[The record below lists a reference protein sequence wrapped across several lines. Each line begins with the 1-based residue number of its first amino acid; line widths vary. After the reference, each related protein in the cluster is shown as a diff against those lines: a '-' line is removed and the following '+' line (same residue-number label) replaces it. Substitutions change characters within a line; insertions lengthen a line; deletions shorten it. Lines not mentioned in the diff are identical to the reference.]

1 MLLLNK
7 IKTDLNLTRNE
18 FIYGLVTT
26 TRRLERLAAQVEV
39 TYKFCAAPKEAAR
52 VAVINPPSV
61 RNMKKMWVVK
71 DTLYSFYVIYKRV
84 RKIVNSFVQRFNDL
98 SLLYY
103 PDKSEHNKTS
113 KKLYVRL

>member
-1 MLLLNK
+1 MMLLLNK

-71 DTLYSFYVIYKRV
+71 DRTFRSEVLDPLGDVGGGTLTNRL
-84 RKIVNSFVQRFNDL
+84 QRP
-98 SLLYY
+98 S
-103 PDKSEHNKTS
+103 
-113 KKLYVRL
+113 

>member
-71 DTLYSFYVIYKRV
+71 DNLYSQTTTNYDYRESPCKLRKSCPYRV
-84 RKIVNSFVQRFNDL
+84 HSR
-98 SLLYY
+98 
-103 PDKSEHNKTS
+103 S
-113 KKLYVRL
+113 K

>member
-26 TRRLERLAAQVEV
+26 TRRLECLAAQVEV

-71 DTLYSFYVIYKRV
+71 DNEYFANFVCSSNFFSV
-84 RKIVNSFVQRFNDL
+84 R
-98 SLLYY
+98 
-103 PDKSEHNKTS
+103 
-113 KKLYVRL
+113 

>member
-71 DTLYSFYVIYKRV
+71 DKYHFRSVLLVFDA
-84 RKIVNSFVQRFNDL
+84 NGCHQRAQTQNV
-98 SLLYY
+98 
-103 PDKSEHNKTS
+103 P
-113 KKLYVRL
+113 RL

>member
-71 DTLYSFYVIYKRV
+71 DT
-84 RKIVNSFVQRFNDL
+84 
-98 SLLYY
+98 
-103 PDKSEHNKTS
+103 
-113 KKLYVRL
+113 VRLVFFRSNPKFTAQQRHLSCHFAFLNKLFR

>member
-1 MLLLNK
+1 MMLLLNK

-71 DTLYSFYVIYKRV
+71 DMPPALKPSRV
-84 RKIVNSFVQRFNDL
+84 Q
-98 SLLYY
+98 
-103 PDKSEHNKTS
+103 H
-113 KKLYVRL
+113 

>member
-26 TRRLERLAAQVEV
+26 TRRLECLAAQVEV

-71 DTLYSFYVIYKRV
+71 DTLTFKLVPLYLCKFQFFFKYLSVTQVIHM
-84 RKIVNSFVQRFNDL
+84 IIMSI
-98 SLLYY
+98 
-103 PDKSEHNKTS
+103 DK
-113 KKLYVRL
+113 

>member
-52 VAVINPPSV
+52 VAVINPPICAKYEENV
-61 RNMKKMWVVK
+61 GG
-71 DTLYSFYVIYKRV
+71 
-84 RKIVNSFVQRFNDL
+84 QRQ
-98 SLLYY
+98 
-103 PDKSEHNKTS
+103 H
-113 KKLYVRL
+113 

>member
-61 RNMKKMWVVK
+61 RNMKTMWVVK
-71 DTLYSFYVIYKRV
+71 DRCLRVDSVIQA
-84 RKIVNSFVQRFNDL
+84 KIL
-98 SLLYY
+98 
-103 PDKSEHNKTS
+103 
-113 KKLYVRL
+113 

>member
-71 DTLYSFYVIYKRV
+71 DIGIAFKYRRTFW
-84 RKIVNSFVQRFNDL
+84 VN
-98 SLLYY
+98 Y
-103 PDKSEHNKTS
+103 PLKCQ
-113 KKLYVRL
+113 

>member
-52 VAVINPPSV
+52 VAVGSGHKPPICAKYEENV
-61 RNMKKMWVVK
+61 GG
-71 DTLYSFYVIYKRV
+71 
-84 RKIVNSFVQRFNDL
+84 QRQA
-98 SLLYY
+98 
-103 PDKSEHNKTS
+103 P
-113 KKLYVRL
+113 

>member
-71 DTLYSFYVIYKRV
+71 DNHGQENCFKSQQKRFDRYFTAV
-84 RKIVNSFVQRFNDL
+84 EN
-98 SLLYY
+98 
-103 PDKSEHNKTS
+103 
-113 KKLYVRL
+113 

>member
-39 TYKFCAAPKEAAR
+39 TCKFCAAPKEAAR

-71 DTLYSFYVIYKRV
+71 DTADAHYRSGIASKAKVEVRRRV
-84 RKIVNSFVQRFNDL
+84 NIPL
-98 SLLYY
+98 
-103 PDKSEHNKTS
+103 
-113 KKLYVRL
+113 